1 MTDAEARA
9 WLLEPDN
16 PSARYL
22 ALTGLL
28 DRPADD
34 AEVKAAQEAIPTWGP
49 ARAILEAQWPQGYW
63 VRPGVGYSPRHKATV
78 WQVIFLAALGAPPVE
93 AVQRACAYVLDH
105 SRLSDGRF
113 SASRLS
119 QGARACLSG
128 ALLRALLQFGYSDP
142 RLEESIEALARIG
155 MRDAWRCRVLGEAGH
170 AGQSCAW
177 GAIKALGAFAEL
189 AEGQRSPAVREAI
202 ESGVSLLQAGDLA
215 TGEGLISC
223 EPGPEWLQFGF
234 PLGISSDLLEA
245 LEVMARLAGG
255 AHQQPVSAL
264 QVVLGKRNRDGRW
277 ILEWTPSNSW
287 ADFGRVGQPNKW
299 VTFRALQVL
308 KIWKAECFQGRR

>member
-1 MTDAEARA
+1 MTKLDAQA

-16 PSARYL
+16 PSVRYL

-34 AEVKAAQEAIPTWGP
+34 AEVKAIQETIPTWGP
-49 ARAILEAQWPQGYW
+49 ARAILEAPWPQGSW
-63 VRPGVGYSPRHKATV
+63 VRPGVGYSPKHNATV
-78 WQVIFLAALGAPPVE
+78 WQVIFLAELGVPSIE
-93 AVQRACAYVLDH
+93 AVNRACAYVLAH

-113 SASRLS
+113 STSKLS

-128 ALLRALLQFGYSDP
+128 ALLRALLQFGHSDP
-142 RLEESIEALARIG
+142 RLEESIEALAKIG
-155 MRDAWRCRVLGEAGH
+155 IRDGWRCQVLGGAGR
-170 AGQSCAW
+170 AGTPCAW

-189 AEGQRSPAVREAI
+189 AERQRSPVVQEAI
-202 ESGVSLLQAGDLA
+202 ESGVTLLRAGDLA

-223 EPGPEWLQFGF
+223 EPGSVWLQFGF
-234 PLGISSDLLEA
+234 PLGCSSDLLEA
-245 LEVMARLAGG
+245 LEVIGHLSGG
-255 AHQQPVSAL
+255 AGPKPEAAL
-264 QVVLGKRNRDGRW
+264 QVVLRKRNREGGW
-277 ILEWTPSNSW
+277 ILERTTPNSW

-308 KIWKAECFQGRR
+308 KTWKIEWL